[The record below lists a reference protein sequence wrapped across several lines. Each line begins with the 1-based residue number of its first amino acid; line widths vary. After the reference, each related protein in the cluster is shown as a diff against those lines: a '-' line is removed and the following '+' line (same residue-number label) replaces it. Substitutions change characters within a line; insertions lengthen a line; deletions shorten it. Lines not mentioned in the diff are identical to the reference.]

1 MSQPGRRRLSI
12 TCIVIGALA
21 LSLALPLAYLDRNVF
36 QARGFSN
43 NAAATLDDAAVR
55 AEISSDLTR
64 AIVAREPQ
72 AVSFAPLL
80 LNISDA
86 LLRTSQAHS
95 LVRSAAVQTHNAVFS
110 ATKGSVVIDLA
121 NLSVIALELLKTQ
134 RPAQTRDLAQPQKIA
149 LQLSDRSL
157 TVRAIEAADSVRLLA
172 VVLPLLAL
180 ALFAVGLFTVAER
193 RRAAL
198 NVGIAV
204 FLVGALNFAAFLVV
218 RAVVLTNEEGDR
230 RDVVGGIFDAFLGR
244 FPLWCGVLALAGAIV
259 AASAASVIGELDPAR
274 VPALLWDRI
283 TREPDATW
291 KLVAGAVVLILAG
304 LAVIGDPIGAVSLA
318 VSVFGAW
325 LIFAGAVTLLR
336 LIIGPAPTPA
346 ELPSARALRRRL
358 VPVVLGAL
366 LLIGVSAAGVGLV
379 LDGRSAAQPVV
390 NTNPGCNGYLE
401 LCGRRLN
408 EVTFAT
414 THNAMSSAQ
423 ALFLNPNQGVDM
435 LNQLDSGVRGMQL
448 DAYLGQRNGKGTVRT
463 DLAPKAVDAAEAKIG
478 PEGLRAAQRLA
489 GSVAF
494 GPVQGKKQVYL
505 CHVLCELGALEA
517 VPTFKKIKDWM
528 DRNPREVL
536 MFVIEDAAP
545 TAAIKQAFGD
555 SGLAGYANAETV
567 GDGRPFPTLE
577 EMIRSGKRLWI
588 MAEENGERTGW
599 YRRAYDLM
607 QETPYAFSSVG
618 LLRSP
623 TSCRPNRGGTTP
635 PLFLMNHWVE
645 SYPPRPR
652 DADVVN
658 QLPFLLTR
666 ARECERQRDRT
677 VNMLAVDFAERGD
690 LIAATTSLNGLK
702 SGPATP

>member
-1 MSQPGRRRLSI
+1 MSQPGLGRLSLV
-12 TCIVIGALA
+12 CIVIGALA

-36 QARGFSN
+36 QPKGFAN
-43 NAAATLDDAAVR
+43 NAAATLDDEAVR
-55 AEISSDLTR
+55 KELSRDLTT
-64 AIVAREPQ
+64 AIVARQPQ
-72 AVSFAPLL
+72 AVSLAPLIL
-80 LNISDA
+80 SISDT
-86 LLRTSQAHS
+86 LLRTRQAHA

-121 NLSVIALELLKTQ
+121 NVSVIALEFLKTQ
-134 RPAQTRDLAQPQKIA
+134 RPSQARNLDQPRKIA

-157 TVRAIEAADSVRLLA
+157 TVRAIAAADSVRLLA
-172 VVLPLLAL
+172 IVLPLLAL
-180 ALFAVGLFTVAER
+180 ALFAVALFSVTDR

-218 RAVVLTNEEGDR
+218 RAVLLTGEHGDR
-230 RDVVGGIFDAFLGR
+230 RDVVAGIFDAFMGR
-244 FPLWCGVLALAGAIV
+244 LPLWCGLTALAGAIV
-259 AASAASVIGELDPAR
+259 AASAASIIGELDPAR
-274 VPALLWDRI
+274 VPELLWARI

-304 LAVIGDPIGAVSLA
+304 LAVIGDPLGAVSLA

-336 LIIGPAPTPA
+336 LIIGPEPTPA
-346 ELPSARALRRRL
+346 QLPSARALRRRL
-358 VPVVLGAL
+358 IPVVLGAL
-366 LLIGVSAAGVGLV
+366 LLIGVAGLGVGVV

-390 NTNPGCNGYLE
+390 NASPGCNGYTE
-401 LCGRRLN
+401 LCAKPLN
-408 EVTFAT
+408 EVTLPT
-414 THNAMSSAQ
+414 THNAMGSAQ
-423 ALFLNPNQGVDM
+423 ALFLAPNQGVDM
-435 LNQLDSGVRGMQL
+435 LNQLDSGIRGMQL
-448 DAYLGQRNGKGTVRT
+448 DAYLGQRNDSGTVRT
-463 DLAPKAVDAAEAKIG
+463 DLAPKAVAAAEAKIG

-494 GPVQGKKQVYL
+494 GPVQGTKQLYL

-517 VPTFKKIKDWM
+517 VPAFRRIKDWM

-536 MFVIEDAAP
+536 MFVVEDAAP
-545 TAAIKQAFGD
+545 TAAIKQAFED
-555 SGLAGYANAETV
+555 SGLAAYANDDPV

-577 EMIRSGKRLWI
+577 QMIDSGKRLWV
-588 MAEENGERTGW
+588 MAEEKGERTGW

-607 QETPYAFSSVG
+607 QETPFAFTSVG

-658 QLPFLLTR
+658 KLPFLLTR
-666 ARECERQRDRT
+666 AHECERVRDRV

-690 LIAATTSLNGLK
+690 VLAAATSLNGLK
-702 SGPATP
+702 SGPAGP

>member
-1 MSQPGRRRLSI
+1 MSQTGRGRLSI
-12 TCIVIGALA
+12 VCIVIGALA

-43 NAAATLDDAAVR
+43 NAAATLDNEAVR
-55 AEISSDLTR
+55 SEISGDLTR

-80 LNISDA
+80 LSISDT

-157 TVRAIEAADSVRLLA
+157 TVRAIDAADSIRVLA

-180 ALFAVGLFTVAER
+180 VLFAVGLFCVRDR

-218 RAVVLTNEEGDR
+218 RAVVLTSEEGER
-230 RDVVGGIFDAFLGR
+230 RDVVAGIFDAFLGR
-244 FPLWCGVLALAGAIV
+244 VPLWCGLLALAGAIV

-274 VPALLWDRI
+274 VPELLWGRI
-283 TREPDATW
+283 TREPDSTW
-291 KLVAGAVVLILAG
+291 KLVAGALVLIMVG

-318 VSVFGAW
+318 VSIFGAW

-336 LIIGPAPTPA
+336 LIIGPEPTPA
-346 ELPSARALRRRL
+346 QLPSARALRRRL
-358 VPVVLGAL
+358 IPVVLGAL
-366 LLIGVSAAGVGLV
+366 LLIGVSAVGVGVV

-401 LCGRRLN
+401 LCGKPLN

-414 THNAMSSAQ
+414 THNAMGSAQ

-435 LNQLDSGVRGMQL
+435 LNQLDSGIRGMQL
-448 DAYLGQRNGKGTVRT
+448 DAYLGQRNDKGTVRT
-463 DLAPKAVDAAEAKIG
+463 DLAPKAVEAAEAKIG

-489 GSVAF
+489 GSVVF

-517 VPTFKKIKDWM
+517 VPEFKKIKDWM

-536 MFVIEDAAP
+536 MFVVEDAAP
-545 TAAIKQAFGD
+545 TAAIKQAFED
-555 SGLAGYANAETV
+555 SGLADYASDVPV
-567 GDGRPFPTLE
+567 GDGKPFPTLE
-577 EMIRSGKRLWI
+577 QMIDSGKRLWV
-588 MAEENGERTGW
+588 MAEEKGDRTGW
-599 YRRAYDLM
+599 YRRAYDEM
-607 QETPYAFSSVG
+607 QETPFAFTSVKA
-618 LLRSP
+618 LESP
-623 TSCRPNRGGTTP
+623 TSCRPNRGGTQP

-645 SYPPRPR
+645 AYPPRPR

-658 QLPFLLTR
+658 KLRFLLTR
-666 ARECERQRDRT
+666 AHECERERDRV

-690 LIAATTSLNGLK
+690 VIAATTSLNGLK
-702 SGPATP
+702 SGSAAP